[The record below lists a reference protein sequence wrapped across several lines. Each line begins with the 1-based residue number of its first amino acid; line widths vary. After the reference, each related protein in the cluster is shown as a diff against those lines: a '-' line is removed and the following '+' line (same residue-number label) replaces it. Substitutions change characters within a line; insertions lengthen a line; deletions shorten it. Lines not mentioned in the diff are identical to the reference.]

1 MQYARFPVGKSRKNR
16 VTDKESKGFAY
27 LCTNLNDWGM
37 SDIIIGRKAE
47 QEILRQRIESKSP
60 ELIAIHGRRRI
71 GKTYLIS
78 MIRLGFTPQAF
89 IKERRRNNLVSSLVS

>member
-27 LCTNLNDWGM
+27 LYTNLNDWGM

-47 QEILRQRIESKSP
+47 QEIL
-60 ELIAIHGRRRI
+60 
-71 GKTYLIS
+71 
-78 MIRLGFTPQAF
+78 
-89 IKERRRNNLVSSLVS
+89 